1 MCVVSNPTVSVSR
14 PLAVQNH
21 NPAPHRDVC
30 NFRSS
35 KRKSLVTNQLSG
47 AEFSRVIRFLCVCFD
62 FVKSTCKAK
71 SIVSMAV
78 KLTCEQEDC
87 VKTALEGHNF
97 CIFGEAG
104 TGKSRVIQ
112 KSAGLKEKGCEL
124 SDLWA

>member
-1 MCVVSNPTVSVSR
+1 MCVDSNPPVSVSR

-35 KRKSLVTNQLSG
+35 KLVTNKLSG
-47 AEFSRVIRFLCVCFD
+47 AEFSRVIRLLCVCFD
-62 FVKSTCKAK
+62 SVKSMCKAK
-71 SIVSMAV
+71 SIDSMAV

-97 CIFGEAG
+97 SIFGEAG
-104 TGKSRVIQ
+104 TGKSRVVSEICR
-112 KSAGLKEKGCEL
+112 LKGKRVQVV
-124 SDLWA
+124 